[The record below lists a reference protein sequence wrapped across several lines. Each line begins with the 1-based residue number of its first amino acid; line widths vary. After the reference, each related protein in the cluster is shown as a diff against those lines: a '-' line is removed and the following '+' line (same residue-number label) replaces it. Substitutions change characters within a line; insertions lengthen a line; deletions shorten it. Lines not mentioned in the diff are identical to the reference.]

1 MLTPPSPNGPSSLL
15 SQQIITL
22 EIPNGFQNVYRYSIF
37 KDSKI
42 SYELS
47 ETYIHWN
54 QQTWFWLNCRFT
66 GLWLY
71 MPVERL
77 SPKVGSIPAYHS
89 VQQNINSLLKYFPYV
104 YMHLSEQN
112 RVNRYSLFS
121 FWSYKDIR
129 GISIKYNTN
138 GYGMTN
144 FLTLYIYS
152 FLFPDMEQWHFW
164 WGGGVVNWPFV

>member
-1 MLTPPSPNGPSSLL
+1 MLQWSIIKKGKKKRILL
-15 SQQIITL
+15 
-22 EIPNGFQNVYRYSIF
+22 F
-37 KDSKI
+37 
-42 SYELS
+42 S
-47 ETYIHWN
+47 ETYMYWN

-66 GLWLY
+66 GLWLH

-77 SPKVGSIPAYHS
+77 SPKVGSILAFHS
-89 VQQNINSLLKYFPYV
+89 VQQNINILLKYFPYV

-112 RVNRYSLFS
+112 RTHSLFS
-121 FWSYKDIR
+121 LWSYKDIR

-138 GYGMTN
+138 GYGMTI

-164 WGGGVVNWPFV
+164 WGGDVVNWPFV